1 MEATR
6 LFSSTELTTAAG
18 CTRKALRYYQGKG
31 LINPIRQTGNKRY
44 DESAFHRL
52 RLIVGLRD
60 AGLSIEEITQ
70 LLEAH
75 KAEPNGPAA
84 KAATEISDELD
95 VLINSVGERI
105 DALRRVRHRLVTAR
119 ETLAGC
125 KVCEHELS
133 RCGECAHNGHL
144 DSTTRALLTDV

>member
-1 MEATR
+1 MESTR

-31 LINPIRQTGNKRY
+31 LIQPVRQTGNKRY

-60 AGLSIEEITQ
+60 AGLSIEEISQ

-75 KAEPNGPAA
+75 KAEPHGPAA
-84 KAATEISDELD
+84 RAATQISDELD
-95 VLINSVGERI
+95 FLINSVGERI

-125 KVCEHELS
+125 KVCEKEIEA
-133 RCGECAHNGHL
+133 CEECAHNGHL
-144 DSTTRALLTDV
+144 DSTTRALMTEV